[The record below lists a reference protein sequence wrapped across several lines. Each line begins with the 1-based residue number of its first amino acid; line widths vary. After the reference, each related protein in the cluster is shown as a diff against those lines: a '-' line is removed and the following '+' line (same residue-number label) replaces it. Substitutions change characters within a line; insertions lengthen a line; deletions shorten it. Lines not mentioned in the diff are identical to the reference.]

1 MPAGDGPSVIPGK
14 EGTDYHFV
22 QYGSAVYV
30 VYRVKLPNGKFV
42 NTTWRVEKDDYEA
55 LGIKPGGVKRIGKSQ
70 FQSLNVFGSSNEI
83 ARTGSEE
90 HPFQQY
96 LKDLRER
103 YGNVSWFSNREFM
116 SVMLMGW
123 AENWSAAELEQR
135 IKRTDW
141 YQSRTDAT
149 RQWELELT
157 KKEREKQKEVWRTR
171 IADELDN
178 LYGPAVDWRGTIKP
192 SEIKAWAERIASG
205 KLGNPSEG
213 AEIWLANMRKKAE
226 KVEGSQAWIE
236 RQKLIEEQK
245 GFMNRPEDVREKIR
259 AEALEW
265 LGPRG
270 LPDNATLRKWS
281 EDLVSE
287 NKSDGDWQKFL
298 RNQAKSLYPWLGT
311 DERWQDRAGS
321 YKRIAEDAWG
331 QPVSWDNKYL
341 YELGER
347 NAQGALTGKTLGYD
361 DFEKLVRSDKRFW
374 GGPTARQEGFELF
387 NFLNSTFKGVGA

>member
-1 MPAGDGPSVIPGK
+1 MPDPGPNGGVLPGK

-22 QYGSAVYV
+22 RYGDKVYV

-42 NTTWRVEKDDYEA
+42 NTTWRVEPEDLKAIDPRS
-55 LGIKPGGVKRIGKSQ
+55 IKKIGQAQ
-70 FQSLNVFGSSNEI
+70 FKSLNVFGSSSEI
-83 ARTGSEE
+83 ARTGTDE

-123 AENWSAAELEQR
+123 AENWTAAELEQR

-141 YQSRTDAT
+141 YQSRTDAA

-157 KKEREKQKEVWRTR
+157 KREREKQKELWGVRVSD
-171 IADELDN
+171 ALDD
-178 LYGPAVDWRGTIKP
+178 LYGPNVDWRTSIKP
-192 SEIKAWAERIASG
+192 SELKKFAERIASG
-205 KLGNPSEG
+205 KLGDPTEG
-213 AEIWLANMRKKAE
+213 LEIWLQNQRKKAE
-226 KVEGSQAWIE
+226 KIEGTQAWIE
-236 RQKLIEEQK
+236 RQQTLEEQR
-245 GFMNRPEDVREKIR
+245 GFMNRPEDMREKLR
-259 AEALEW
+259 AEAMEW

-270 LPDNATLRKWS
+270 MPDNATLRKWS
-281 EDLVSE
+281 EELVSE
-287 NKSDGDWQKFL
+287 VKSDGDWQKFL
-298 RNQAKSLYPWLGT
+298 RTQAQALYPWLGK

-321 YKRIAEDAWG
+321 YKRIAEEAWG

-347 NAQGALTGKTLGYD
+347 NANGALTGKTLGYD
-361 DFEKLVRSDKRFW
+361 DFEKLVRSDKKFW
-374 GGPTARQEGFELF
+374 EGPTARQEGFELF
-387 NFLNSTFKGVGA
+387 NFLNSTFKGVGG